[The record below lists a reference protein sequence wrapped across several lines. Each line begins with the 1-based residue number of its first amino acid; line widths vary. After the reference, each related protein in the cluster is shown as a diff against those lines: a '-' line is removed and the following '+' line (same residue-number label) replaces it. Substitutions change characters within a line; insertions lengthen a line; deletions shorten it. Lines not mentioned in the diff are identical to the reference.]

1 MKFVKDFK
9 VNYLNNNLILYIIKI
24 LFYLK
29 SLKNYFK
36 TQKNIE
42 SDIINKYCNFLK
54 KNLFEKKL
62 ENKKIILMDCC
73 DIPDYIISNT
83 ILSSELKKYYGA
95 NIVSY
100 GDFPR
105 KGKINQIMN
114 SMNIDHFLI
123 ELDKKQNI
131 KLEKIFKYI
140 IKKLTNKNELYN
152 LKEFDI
158 L

>member
-29 SLKNYFK
+29 SLKDYFK

-83 ILSSELKKYYGA
+83 ILSSELNKYYCA

-105 KGKINQIMN
+105 N
-114 SMNIDHFLI
+114 
-123 ELDKKQNI
+123 
-131 KLEKIFKYI
+131 
-140 IKKLTNKNELYN
+140 
-152 LKEFDI
+152 
-158 L
+158 